1 MDRKSVIGFVL
12 IAIILTVWMTINSNN
27 NAKEAAVIKRQQD
40 SIAKIDAAKKSQESL
55 AKINGTKSKTD
66 TLPNA
71 EKNGLNDSLNQDSIN
86 TVLQNENLSVFIKTS
101 KGENNPIV
109 IENEKIKATIFPLGG
124 IIGQVELKGLKTS
137 AGKPLIL
144 FTKDSTHFGL
154 AFFDK
159 QRRRFST
166 DSLYFSAVGKAFTV
180 SGKDS
185 NSIALRLYA
194 DSTSANNPQYIE
206 YLYSLRG
213 NTYMLGCT
221 ISFVGFDKVFPNDMS
236 YVDLSWGMKTPTQE
250 KSVTNE
256 RDVATVFYNFV
267 GEEGLEEL
275 STTENEKKSL
285 TGELK
290 WVSFKQQYFSSILIA
305 NTKFTNGSEVNISI
319 PSDPLSVKSMSCKL
333 PVPFGRTAKESF
345 PMRFYFGPNKFSELK
360 SHNLNLEHE
369 MDLGWGLFGWLNRF
383 AFIPLFT
390 WLGNNIVSYGLVI
403 LVLTFIVKIILFP
416 VAYKSF
422 ISSAKMR
429 VMKPEIDEINE
440 KFGSDDPMKKQQ
452 ATMALYKKAG
462 VNPAAGC
469 IPLLL
474 QIPILFALIR
484 LFPTAFELRQKSFL
498 WATDLSTY
506 DSVWDFGFNI
516 PFYGDHMSM
525 FALLMTIS
533 TLLYT
538 WMNQQMLAP
547 GSAQLP
553 GMKWL
558 IYLMPV
564 MFLGFLN
571 SYSAALSYY
580 YFLSNII
587 TFGQMAIM
595 QRYVDHDSIRAKI
608 DAQKLKPVKQ
618 SSFMQRL
625 EQAQRKRLE
634 EVKNQKGKKNKK

>member
-12 IAIILTVWMTINSNN
+12 IAVILTVWMTINSNN

-40 SIAKIDAAKKSQESL
+40 SIAKIDAAKKNQESI
-55 AKINGTKSKTD
+55 AKIDVPKNKID
-66 TLPNA
+66 TIVV
-71 EKNGLNDSLNQDSIN
+71 DSLKVSSNQDSIN
-86 TVLQNENLSVFIKTS
+86 TVLHNESLSVFIAAS
-101 KGENNPIV
+101 KGENKPIV

-333 PVPFGRTAKESF
+333 PVLFRT
-345 PMRFYFGPNKFSELK
+345 
-360 SHNLNLEHE
+360 
-369 MDLGWGLFGWLNRF
+369 
-383 AFIPLFT
+383 
-390 WLGNNIVSYGLVI
+390 
-403 LVLTFIVKIILFP
+403 
-416 VAYKSF
+416 
-422 ISSAKMR
+422 
-429 VMKPEIDEINE
+429 
-440 KFGSDDPMKKQQ
+440 
-452 ATMALYKKAG
+452 
-462 VNPAAGC
+462 
-469 IPLLL
+469 
-474 QIPILFALIR
+474 
-484 LFPTAFELRQKSFL
+484 
-498 WATDLSTY
+498 
-506 DSVWDFGFNI
+506 
-516 PFYGDHMSM
+516 
-525 FALLMTIS
+525 
-533 TLLYT
+533 
-538 WMNQQMLAP
+538 
-547 GSAQLP
+547 
-553 GMKWL
+553 
-558 IYLMPV
+558 
-564 MFLGFLN
+564 
-571 SYSAALSYY
+571 
-580 YFLSNII
+580 
-587 TFGQMAIM
+587 
-595 QRYVDHDSIRAKI
+595 
-608 DAQKLKPVKQ
+608 
-618 SSFMQRL
+618 
-625 EQAQRKRLE
+625 
-634 EVKNQKGKKNKK
+634 